1 MEDSESLGLSVDWEG
16 VLGERLIRPE
26 LSRLIP
32 AKEWENPIVKRID
45 KVAWR
50 NFTEFIFDF

>member
-1 MEDSESLGLSVDWEG
+1 
-16 VLGERLIRPE
+16 LGERLIRPE